1 MVGQNGLVNLIKKSM
16 ATVLFFLGGITLF
29 GIPATIVCLVGFREE
44 SAKSQRIRNEFLKQF
59 D

>member
-16 ATVLFFLGGITLF
+16 ATVLFFLGCIAFF
-29 GIPATIVCLVGFREE
+29 GIPAAIVCFVGYREE
-44 SAKSQRIRNEFLKQF
+44 SAKNQRIRNEFLKQF